1 MSDYLF
7 RASRCDKCGEPGDRA
22 QDITMVEAMA
32 FDEPITTYAYMA
44 RHIRCSPSRAQY
56 ILVEPYGIPDA
67 RPQYD
72 KRIHEKNGLTVEVAE
87 RERQFTAGY
96 RKLLESLAP

>member
-1 MSDYLF
+1 MSAYLC
-7 RASRCDKCGEPGDRA
+7 RASRCDKCGAPVERA

-32 FDEPITTYAYMA
+32 FDEPITAYAYMA
-44 RHIRCSPSRAQY
+44 RHIACSPSRAQY
-56 ILVEPYGIPDA
+56 ILVAPYGVPDA

-72 KRIHEKNGLTVEVAE
+72 KRRHASNGLAVEVAQ

-96 RKLLESLAP
+96 RKLLESLA